1 MFSWLL
7 IATCTLSFRHILTTI
22 SFLKHQKSSFF
33 HHVALLITIS
43 FQMILSESILLF
55 ILSLATTVAP
65 PFSRMTHPVPQL
77 HMTLVSSTPKS
88 STATPD

>member
-7 IATCTLSFRHILTTI
+7 IAMCTLSFFHILTTV
-22 SFLKHQKSSFF
+22 SFLKHQTSSFF
-33 HHVALLITIS
+33 HHVALITIS
-43 FQMILSESILLF
+43 FQMILSESVILF

-65 PFSRMTHPVPQL
+65 LFSRMTHLMPKL
-77 HMTLVSSTPKS
+77 HMTLMSSTPKS